1 MLQSVT
7 TFHHFSFL
15 ANGIDMSL
23 QNDFSIRDSL
33 LTPEGH
39 TQCTR
44 LRNTFLHHPSI
55 SIVLASPLRRAI
67 QTAIEG
73 FSPALVRPEVKLL
86 LLPSAQEISAEPCD
100 VGHEREDLERE
111 MRILL
116 AKEGKEG
123 FDVKKI
129 DYSILNNGWS
139 RKVCSRSNFRLEL
152 KRCWFAC

>member
-1 MLQSVT
+1 
-7 TFHHFSFL
+7 
-15 ANGIDMSL
+15 
-23 QNDFSIRDSL
+23 
-33 LTPEGH
+33 
-39 TQCTR
+39 
-44 LRNTFLHHPSI
+44 
-55 SIVLASPLRRAI
+55 
-67 QTAIEG
+67 
-73 FSPALVRPEVKLL
+73 VKLL

-152 KRCWFAC
+152 KRC